1 MQKHGQSGDRRFF
14 PVSLDTLDFFIN
26 YGCTGNST
34 WRREIEEEMDIERL
48 ARKGIMDLPAYVPGK
63 AIEEVE
69 KEFGVKRWVKL
80 ASNENLLG
88 PSPKAIAAIR
98 KELSSIN
105 FYPEGPCTVL
115 LEALARRFSL
125 PEKALV
131 VSNGADNLILMV
143 ANAFVDEGDEVVM
156 ADPTFPVYAN
166 ATQIMG
172 GTPVK
177 VREKNFNH
185 DLSAM
190 LEKVNSKTKLFFV
203 CNPNNPSGTIV
214 SQRALDDLLS
224 KLPERVILIL
234 DEAYCDFVEDP
245 GYPKGLDYVKAGKQ
259 IIVLRT
265 FSKVY
270 GLAGL
275 RLGFAAGREDLIRG
289 LYQVREPFPVHR
301 LAHVAG
307 VAALNDQEHERRSI
321 QFVHEGRR
329 YLFKELDKIGLSYIP
344 SEANF
349 ILIDLKRDSREVF
362 QALLREGVIVRP
374 GFVWKYETFI
384 RVTIGRMGDNRKFIR
399 ALKKVLK
406 KSH

>member
-1 MQKHGQSGDRRFF
+1 MYRVHSVMF
-14 PVSLDTLDFFIN
+14 PAILDTVDFLIH
-26 YGCTGNST
+26 YGCTGKSSC
-34 WRREIEEEMDIERL
+34 RREIKEEMDVERL
-48 ARKGIMDLPAYVPGK
+48 ARNGIMNLPAYIPGK

-69 KEFGVKRWVKL
+69 KEFGSKRWVKL

-88 PSPKAIAAIR
+88 PSPKAVAAIR

-115 LEALARRFSL
+115 VEALARRFSL
-125 PEKALV
+125 PEAKLI
-131 VSNGADNLILMV
+131 VSNGADNLILMI
-143 ANAFVDEGDEVVM
+143 ASAFVDEGDEVVM

-166 ATQIMG
+166 ATQILG

-177 VREKNFNH
+177 VREKDFRH
-185 DLSAM
+185 DISTM
-190 LEKVNSKTKLFFV
+190 LEKINSKTKLFFI

-214 SQRALDDLLS
+214 STKVLDDVLS
-224 KLPERVILIL
+224 RLPERVITIL
-234 DEAYCDFVEDP
+234 DEAYCDFAEDP

-275 RLGFAAGREDLIRG
+275 RLGFAAGREDLIKG

-301 LAHVAG
+301 LANVAG
-307 VAALNDQEHERRSI
+307 VAALSDREHERKSI
-321 QFVHEGRR
+321 ELVHEGRK
-329 YLFKELDKIGLSYIP
+329 YLYQELDKMGLFYVP

-349 ILIDLKRDSREVF
+349 ILADLKGDSRETF
-362 QALLREGVIVRP
+362 QALLREGVIIRP
-374 GFVWKYETFI
+374 GFVWNYDTFA
-384 RVTIGRMGDNRKFIR
+384 RVTIGRMSDNRRFIR

-406 KSH
+406 GSH